1 MGWGTGETVLKAI
14 ELGGQSMAE
23 SEGLSVEQ
31 FGTLA
36 ERAGLTMTIEE
47 LTALKPMFDY
57 YAKQIKL
64 LFEIELD
71 AEDLAVVYSPNW
83 DPQG

>member
-1 MGWGTGETVLKAI
+1 
-14 ELGGQSMAE
+14 MAE
-23 SEGLSVEQ
+23 SEGISGEQ
-31 FGTLA
+31 FGTLV
-36 ERAGLTMTIEE
+36 ERAGLTMKPEE

-71 AEDLAVVYSPNW
+71 AEDMAVVYSPNW

>member
-1 MGWGTGETVLKAI
+1 
-14 ELGGQSMAE
+14 MAE
-23 SEGLSVEQ
+23 SEGIAVEQ
-31 FGTLA
+31 LRGLA
-36 ERAGLTMTIEE
+36 ERAGLTMKTEE

-57 YAKQIKL
+57 YAKQIKM

-71 AEDLAVVYSPNW
+71 AEDMAVVYSPNW